1 MCSIHIVYI
10 KNSKVIV
17 CHAEHSLGFKFTTL
31 PCEQLLQTHKSVTF
45 DFIRENDLV
54 QSEATRQASSTPYRL
69 MSTCDWVF
77 PKQTSTPSNSYE
89 DHYEDQ
95 REREKNKESNKEWG
109 ENVCMCIQQWF
120 PPAPLG
126 ANGEETLQTF
136 ITEQHAELT
145 TLMAAPVSATSLCS
159 SPLVETH
166 CQMAPNSHSNQSVPT
181 FRFGLGMST
190 INRRSINCR

>member
-95 REREKNKESNKEWG
+95 REREKTKRAIKSEERTC
-109 ENVCMCIQQWF
+109 VCVYNSDSHRHHW
-120 PPAPLG
+120 
-126 ANGEETLQTF
+126 
-136 ITEQHAELT
+136 ELMEKKRCRH
-145 TLMAAPVSATSLCS
+145 LSQNNMQSWQPWWLLLSL
-159 SPLVETH
+159 PRAFVQAH
-166 CQMAPNSHSNQSVPT
+166 
-181 FRFGLGMST
+181 
-190 INRRSINCR
+190 